1 MSRQNS
7 RSKIREILS
16 SPGALKKILDLIDAE
31 RFINAKK
38 LAKRLGISS
47 KLAGAI
53 LKDLRDMGLVAVW
66 NDRKGK
72 KKIYCSVKVIKIAE

>member
-1 MSRQNS
+1 MSRTS
-7 RSKIREILS
+7 RRSKIKEILS
-16 SPGALKKILDLIDAE
+16 KPGAIKEILNLIDAE

-72 KKIYCSVKVIKIAE
+72 KKIYCSVKVIRTAE